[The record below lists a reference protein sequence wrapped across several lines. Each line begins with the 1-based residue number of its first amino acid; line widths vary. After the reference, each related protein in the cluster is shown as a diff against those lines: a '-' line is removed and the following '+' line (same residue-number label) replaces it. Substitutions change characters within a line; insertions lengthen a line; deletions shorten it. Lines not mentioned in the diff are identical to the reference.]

1 MNNKFIS
8 SIVLVFILI
17 FQLDVVANT
26 NINPTKSNEDRYAEL
41 AKNIEIF
48 TSLYRELNS
57 YYVDD
62 LDPNI
67 VMKSAIDGML
77 EDLDPYTNYIP
88 ASDIDEYEFQTTGKY
103 GGIGATIGEKD
114 GNVFIRQPYENAP
127 AQKAGLMSGDTIIEV
142 DGKSAV
148 GKKSEDIR
156 QFLLGQPNTPV
167 TIKIKRAISND
178 ILTFKFNREEVNIG
192 NVPYYGMLKDNVGYI
207 RLDQFTEDATKNVA
221 NALKDLKA
229 NNTLKGIVLDLRNN
243 PGGLLQEAIGIC
255 NIFIDK
261 GMEVVETRGKVQ
273 DVNKKYLTMS
283 KAIDT
288 ETPLV
293 VLINEGSAS
302 ASEIVSGVIQ
312 DYDRG
317 LVIGQRTFGKGL
329 VQIPRPL
336 PYKARL
342 KVTAYKYYIPSGR
355 CIQAID
361 YSHRD
366 EEGVAP
372 IIPDS
377 LRKVF
382 YTKIG
387 RPVKDGA
394 GIEPDMKLEEEA
406 YAPISISLFT
416 KDLFFKYAN
425 IYKNTHPTL
434 DSNKVFSLSEEE
446 FKQFVQFL
454 SDKEY
459 DYTTKTESILNNLI
473 ETAKDESY
481 YAGISEALDG
491 LKTNIKH
498 DKNQDVI
505 KHKTQI
511 KALLESEIASRY
523 QYQKGKI
530 KVDLKY
536 DNEISKAVEILNNNT
551 EYLKLLTVAK

>member
-1 MNNKFIS
+1 MNKKFIY
-8 SIVLVFILI
+8 SIVLVFITL
-17 FQLDVVANT
+17 FQVETYANSNANLNKT
-26 NINPTKSNEDRYAEL
+26 NEDRYAEL

-62 LDPNI
+62 LDPNV

-77 EDLDPYTNYIP
+77 ENLDPYTNYIP
-88 ASDIDEYEFQTTGKY
+88 AADIDEYDFQTTGKY
-103 GGIGATIGEKD
+103 GGIGATIGEED
-114 GNVFIRQPYENAP
+114 GHVFVRQPYEGSP
-127 AQKAGLMSGDTIIEV
+127 AQKAGLISGDIILEI

-148 GKKSEDIR
+148 NKKSEEIR
-156 QFLLGQPNTPV
+156 QILLGQPNTPL
-167 TIKIKRAISND
+167 TLKIKRAITNE
-178 ILTFKFNREEVNIG
+178 IKTFKFNREEINIG

-207 RLDQFTEDATKNVA
+207 RLDQFTEDASLNVA
-221 NALKDLKA
+221 NALKDLKSK
-229 NNTLKGIVLDLRNN
+229 NTLKGIILDLRNN

-273 DVNKKYLTMS
+273 DVNKKYMTNS

-293 VLINEGSAS
+293 ILINDGSAS

-361 YSHRD
+361 YSNRD
-366 EEGVAP
+366 EDGRAP
-372 IIPDS
+372 VIADS

-382 YTKIG
+382 YTKVG

-394 GIEPDMKLEEEA
+394 GIEPDLKLEDELF
-406 YAPISISLFT
+406 APISISLFT
-416 KDLFFKYAN
+416 KDLFFDYAN
-425 IYKNTHPTL
+425 IYKNAHPTL
-434 DSNKVFSLSEEE
+434 DSNKVFSLSDDDYN
-446 FKQFVQFL
+446 QFVKYI

-459 DYTTKTESILNNLI
+459 DYTTKTEDMLNSLI
-473 ETAKDESY
+473 ETAKNESY
-481 YAGISEALDG
+481 YAGISSALDT
-491 LKTNIKH
+491 LKANMKH

-505 KHKTQI
+505 KHKDQI

-530 KVDLKY
+530 KVELKY
-536 DNEISKAVEILNNNT
+536 DKEVSKAIEILNNSGD
-551 EYLKLLTVAK
+551 YSKMLTVAK

>member
-1 MNNKFIS
+1 MNNKFIA
-8 SIVLVFILI
+8 SIVLGVLMVFQIEV
-17 FQLDVVANT
+17 FANT
-26 NINPTKSNEDRYAEL
+26 NNVPVKTQEDRYAEL

-77 EDLDPYTNYIP
+77 EELDPYTNYIP
-88 ASDIDEYEFQTTGKY
+88 ASDIDDYEFQTTGKY
-103 GGIGATIGEKD
+103 GGIGATIGEED
-114 GNVFIRQPYENAP
+114 GHVFVRQPYEGSP
-127 AQKAGLMSGDTIIEV
+127 AQKAGLMSGDVILEI

-148 GKKSEDIR
+148 NKKSEDVR
-156 QFLLGQPNTPV
+156 QLLLGQPNTKV
-167 TIKIKRAISND
+167 ILKIKRIITND
-178 ILTFKFNREEVNIG
+178 TLTFNFNREEINIG
-192 NVPYYGMLKDNVGYI
+192 NVPYYGILKGDIGYI
-207 RLDQFTEDATKNVA
+207 RLDQFTENASLNVS
-221 NALKDLKA
+221 NALRDLKSK
-229 NNTLKGIVLDLRNN
+229 NTLKGIVLDLRNN
-243 PGGLLQEAIGIC
+243 PGGLLQEAVGIC

-273 DVNKKYLTMS
+273 DVNKKYMTTS

-288 ETPLV
+288 ETPLI
-293 VLINEGSAS
+293 VLINDGSAS

-317 LVIGQRTFGKGL
+317 LVIGQKTFGKGL

-361 YSHRD
+361 YSNRD
-366 EEGVAP
+366 NEGKAP
-372 IIPDS
+372 VIADS

-382 YTKIG
+382 YTKAG

-394 GIEPDMKLEEEA
+394 GIEPDLKLEEEIF
-406 YAPISISLFT
+406 APISISLFT
-416 KDLFFKYAN
+416 KDLFFDYAN

-434 DSNKVFSLSEEE
+434 DSNKVFALTDDE
-446 FKQFVQFL
+446 FNQFVKYI

-459 DYTTKTESILNNLI
+459 DYTTKTEDMLKTLI

-481 YAGISEALDG
+481 YAGISEALDV
-491 LKTNIKH
+491 LKSNMKH
-498 DKNQDVI
+498 DKNQDVV
-505 KHKTQI
+505 KHKNQI

-536 DNEISKAVEILNNNT
+536 DNEVSKAIEILNNSS
-551 EYLKLLTVAK
+551 EYRKILTVSK

>member
-1 MNNKFIS
+1 MNNKFIT
-8 SIVLVFILI
+8 SIVLVFII
-17 FQLDVVANT
+17 FFQVEIFANT
-26 NINPTKSNEDRYAEL
+26 NTILPKSNEERYAEL

-62 LDPNI
+62 LDPNV

-77 EDLDPYTNYIP
+77 ENLDPYTNYIP
-88 ASDIDEYEFQTTGKY
+88 AADIDEYEFQTTGKY

-114 GNVFIRQPYENAP
+114 GHVFIRQPYEGSP
-127 AQKAGLMSGDTIIEV
+127 AQKTGLLSGDTIIEV
-142 DGKSAV
+142 DGKSAIN
-148 GKKSEDIR
+148 KNTEDIR
-156 QFLLGQPNTPV
+156 QILLGQPNTLV
-167 TIKIKRAISND
+167 TIKIKRAITNEE
-178 ILTFKFNREEVNIG
+178 LTFKFNREEISIG
-192 NVPYYGMLKDNVGYI
+192 NVPYYGMLKGDVGYI
-207 RLDQFTEDATKNVA
+207 RLDQFTEDASLNVA

-229 NNTLKGIVLDLRNN
+229 SNTLKGIVLDLRNN
-243 PGGLLQEAIGIC
+243 PGGLLQEAIGLC
-255 NIFIDK
+255 NVFIDK
-261 GMEVVETRGKVQ
+261 GLEVVETKGKVQ
-273 DVNKKYLTMS
+273 DVNKKYLTTS
-283 KAIDT
+283 KAVDT

-293 VLINEGSAS
+293 ILINEGSAS

-336 PYKARL
+336 PYKSRL

-361 YSHRD
+361 YSNRNED
-366 EEGVAP
+366 GEAP
-372 IIPDS
+372 VIADS

-394 GIEPDMKLEEEA
+394 GIEPDMKLEEEIF
-406 YAPISISLFT
+406 APISISLFT
-416 KDLFFKYAN
+416 KDLFFEYAN
-425 IYKNTHPTL
+425 IYKNAHPTL
-434 DSNKVFSLSEEE
+434 DSNKVFSLSDDEYN
-446 FKQFVQFL
+446 QFVQFI
-454 SDKEY
+454 STKEY
-459 DYTTKTESILNNLI
+459 DYTTKTENMLNELI
-473 ETAKDESY
+473 ETAKNESY
-481 YAGISEALDG
+481 YSGISEALDV
-491 LKTNIKH
+491 LNSNMKH

-536 DNEISKAVEILNNNT
+536 DKEVLEAIEILNNSS
-551 EYLKLLTVAK
+551 EYLKILTVAK

>member
-1 MNNKFIS
+1 MNNKFIA
-8 SIVLVFILI
+8 SIVLVFIIL
-17 FQLDVVANT
+17 FQVEVSANS
-26 NINPTKSNEDRYAEL
+26 NINLAKTKEDRYAEL

-77 EDLDPYTNYIP
+77 EELDPYTNYIP
-88 ASDIDEYEFQTTGKY
+88 SSDIDDYEFQTTGKY
-103 GGIGATIGEKD
+103 GGIGAIIGEKD
-114 GNVFIRQPYENAP
+114 GNVFVRQPYEGSP
-127 AQKAGLMSGDTIIEV
+127 AQKAGLLSGDIILEI
-142 DGKSAV
+142 DGKSANN
-148 GKKSEDIR
+148 KKSEDIR
-156 QFLLGQPNTPV
+156 QLLLGQPNTPV
-167 TIKIKRAISND
+167 TLKINRAITSD
-178 ILTFKFNREEVNIG
+178 TLTFTFNREQINIG
-192 NVPYYGMLKDNVGYI
+192 NVPYYGILKDDIGYI
-207 RLDQFTEDATKNVA
+207 RLDQFTEDASLNVA
-221 NALKDLKA
+221 NALKDLKSK
-229 NNTLKGIVLDLRNN
+229 NTLKGIVLDLRNN
-243 PGGLLQEAIGIC
+243 PGGLLQEAVGIC

-273 DVNKKYLTMS
+273 DVNKKYMTNS

-288 ETPLV
+288 ETPLI

-361 YSHRD
+361 YSNRD
-366 EEGVAP
+366 NEGKAP
-372 IIPDS
+372 IIADS

-382 YTKIG
+382 YTKSG

-394 GIEPDMKLEEEA
+394 GIEPDLKLEEEVF
-406 YAPISISLFT
+406 APISISLYT
-416 KDLFFKYAN
+416 KDLYFKYAN
-425 IYKNTHPTL
+425 IYRNAHPKL
-434 DSNKVFSLSEEE
+434 DSNKIFSLSDDE
-446 FKQFVQFL
+446 FNQFIEFIA
-454 SDKEY
+454 DKEY
-459 DYTTKTESILNNLI
+459 DYTTKTEDMLSSLI

-481 YAGISEALDG
+481 YSGISDALDV
-491 LKTNIKH
+491 LKSNMKH
-498 DKNQDVI
+498 DKNQDVV

-530 KVDLKY
+530 KVELKY
-536 DNEISKAVEILNNNT
+536 DNEVSKAMEILKDQS
-551 EYLKLLTVAK
+551 EYNKMLTVTQ

>member
-1 MNNKFIS
+1 MNNKFIA
-8 SIVLVFILI
+8 SIVLGVLIVFQIEV
-17 FQLDVVANT
+17 FANT
-26 NINPTKSNEDRYAEL
+26 NNVPVKTQEDRYAEL

-77 EDLDPYTNYIP
+77 EELDPYTNYIP
-88 ASDIDEYEFQTTGKY
+88 ASDIDDYEFQTTGKY
-103 GGIGATIGEKD
+103 GGIGATIGEED
-114 GNVFIRQPYENAP
+114 GHVFVRQPYEGSP
-127 AQKAGLMSGDTIIEV
+127 AQKAGLMSGDVILEI

-148 GKKSEDIR
+148 NKKSEDVR
-156 QFLLGQPNTPV
+156 QLLLGQPNTKV
-167 TIKIKRAISND
+167 ILKIKRIITND
-178 ILTFKFNREEVNIG
+178 TLTFNFNREEINIG
-192 NVPYYGMLKDNVGYI
+192 NVPYYGILKGDIGYI
-207 RLDQFTEDATKNVA
+207 RLDQFTENASLNVS
-221 NALKDLKA
+221 NALRDLKSK
-229 NNTLKGIVLDLRNN
+229 NTLKGIVLDLRNN
-243 PGGLLQEAIGIC
+243 PGGLLQEAVGIC

-273 DVNKKYLTMS
+273 DVNKKYMTTS

-288 ETPLV
+288 ETPLI
-293 VLINEGSAS
+293 VLINDGSAS

-317 LVIGQRTFGKGL
+317 LVIGQKTFGKGL

-361 YSHRD
+361 YSNRD
-366 EEGVAP
+366 NEGKAP
-372 IIPDS
+372 VIADS

-382 YTKIG
+382 YTKAG

-394 GIEPDMKLEEEA
+394 GIEPDLKLEEEIF
-406 YAPISISLFT
+406 APISISLFT
-416 KDLFFKYAN
+416 KDLFFDYAN
-425 IYKNTHPTL
+425 IYKSTHPTL
-434 DSNKVFSLSEEE
+434 DSNKVFALTDDE
-446 FKQFVQFL
+446 FNQFVKYI

-459 DYTTKTESILNNLI
+459 DYTTKTEDMLKTLI

-481 YAGISEALDG
+481 YAGISEALDV
-491 LKTNIKH
+491 LKSNMKH
-498 DKNQDVI
+498 DKNQDVV
-505 KHKTQI
+505 KHKNQI

-536 DNEISKAVEILNNNT
+536 DNEVLKAIEILNNSS
-551 EYLKLLTVAK
+551 EYRKILTVSK

>member
-1 MNNKFIS
+1 MNNKLIP
-8 SIVLVFILI
+8 SIIVAFILL
-17 FQLDVVANT
+17 FQVEIYANT
-26 NINPTKSNEDRYAEL
+26 NTVLPKSNEERYAEL

-62 LDPNI
+62 LDPNV
-67 VMKSAIDGML
+67 VMRSAIEGML

-88 ASDIDEYEFQTTGKY
+88 SSDIDEYEFQTTGKY
-103 GGIGATIGEKD
+103 GGIGATIGERD
-114 GNVFIRQPYENAP
+114 GSVFIRQPYEGSP
-127 AQKAGLMSGDTIIEV
+127 AQKAGLLSGDTIIEV
-142 DGKSAV
+142 DGKSTLN
-148 GKKSEDIR
+148 KNTEEIR
-156 QFLLGQPNTPV
+156 QFLLGQPNTEV
-167 TIKIKRAISND
+167 TLKIKRVVTSEE
-178 ILTFKFNREEVNIG
+178 LTFKFNREEINIG
-192 NVPYYGMLKDNVGYI
+192 NVPYYGMLKGDIGYI
-207 RLDQFTEDATKNVA
+207 RLDQFTEDASLNVA
-221 NALKDLKA
+221 NALKDLKEK
-229 NNTLKGIVLDLRNN
+229 NTLKGIVLDLRGN
-243 PGGLLQEAIGIC
+243 PGGLLQEAIGLC
-255 NIFIDK
+255 NVFIDK
-261 GMEVVETRGKVQ
+261 GMEVVITKGKVE
-273 DVNKKYLTMS
+273 DVNKKYLTTS

-288 ETPLV
+288 TTPLV

-336 PYKARL
+336 PYKSRL

-366 EEGVAP
+366 EDGVAP
-372 IIPDS
+372 VIPDS

-382 YTKIG
+382 YTKVG

-394 GIEPDMKLEEEA
+394 GIEPDLKLEEEI
-406 YAPISISLFT
+406 YAPISISLYT
-416 KDLFFKYAN
+416 KDLFFNYAN
-425 IYKNTHPTL
+425 IYKNEHPNL
-434 DSNKVFSLSEEE
+434 DSNKVFSLSDEE
-446 FKQFVQFL
+446 FNKFVEYI

-459 DYTTKTESILNNLI
+459 DYTTKTENMLDDLI
-473 ETAKDESY
+473 ETAKNESY
-481 YAGISEALDG
+481 YSGISDALDE
-491 LKTNIKH
+491 LKSNMKH

-523 QYQKGKI
+523 QYQKGRI

-536 DNEISKAVEILNNNT
+536 DKEVIEAVNILNNAS
-551 EYLKLLTVAK
+551 EYLKMLTVAK

>member
-77 EDLDPYTNYIP
+77 ETLDPYTNYIP

-103 GGIGATIGEKD
+103 GGIGATIGEKN

-142 DGKSAV
+142 DGKSAI

-425 IYKNTHPTL
+425 IYKNKHPTL

-446 FKQFVQFL
+446 FNQFVQFL